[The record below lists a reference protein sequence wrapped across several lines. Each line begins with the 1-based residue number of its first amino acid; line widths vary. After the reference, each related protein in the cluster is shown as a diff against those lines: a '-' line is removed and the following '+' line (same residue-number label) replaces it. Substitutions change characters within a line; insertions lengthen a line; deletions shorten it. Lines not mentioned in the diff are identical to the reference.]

1 MNKKKDP
8 VLSIT
13 TIRYIQNTKKTGQ
26 FPAGLPDMAIFVK
39 WHPLKQTKTKNGH
52 HFRRLTFKVIQLCCV
67 AQKDSFTLKVLKLQV
82 VTVKHDSALISNVEC
97 ATYHIEAE
105 PGLTEIKCNFG
116 TFGLNQSFWAKQQ
129 SCITLKVS
137 LRKWCPFFVFLCFS
151 GCHFT

>member
-8 VLSIT
+8 VLSII

-26 FPAGLPDMAIFVK
+26 FPTGLPDMAIFVK

-52 HFRRLTFKVIQLCCV
+52 HFWRLTFNVIQLCSL
-67 AQKDSFTLKVLKLQV
+67 AQNDSFTLKVLKLQF
-82 VTVKHDSALISNVEC
+82 VTVKHDSASILNVEC

-105 PGLTEIKCNFG
+105 PCLTETKCNFR
-116 TFGLNQSFWAKQQ
+116 TFGVNESFWAKQQ

-137 LRKWCPFFVFLCFS
+137 LRKWCPFFDFVCLS
-151 GCHFT
+151 GRHFA